1 MALENLNSMIA
12 RLEAMK
18 QAIPE
23 VEAAAVVS
31 LDGLIIASALPENIS
46 DDRVSA
52 MSAAILSLAESISNE
67 MGRGCLEQVFTK
79 GCNGYVILTAINDH
93 AVQDL
98 PYGQRTG
105 VHQGA
110 LAVDHD
116 GHVAPHQHIA
126 GDHQQDQQP
135 DDDQRLHFRFHTLN
149 SNR

>member
-31 LDGLIIASALPENIS
+31 LDGLNIASALPENIS

-93 AVQDL
+93 AGLTVLANEQAKPGLVFLEMRRAAEDL
-98 PYGQRTG
+98 NK
-105 VHQGA
+105 
-110 LAVDHD
+110 L
-116 GHVAPHQHIA
+116 
-126 GDHQQDQQP
+126 
-135 DDDQRLHFRFHTLN
+135 F
-149 SNR
+149 